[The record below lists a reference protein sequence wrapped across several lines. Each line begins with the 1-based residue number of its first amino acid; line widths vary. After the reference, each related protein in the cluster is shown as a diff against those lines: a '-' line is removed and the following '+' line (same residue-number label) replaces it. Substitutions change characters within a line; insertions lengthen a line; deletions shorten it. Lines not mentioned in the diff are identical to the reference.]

1 MSGNSDRECSRA
13 TGDRL
18 RVLLLFD
25 STFPYQGGGR
35 ETGLYH
41 ICKYGHDQLDVRVI
55 TMKSH
60 RGNRQMRFA
69 DADRYCAIHPTGS
82 LRSLAD
88 LRGYT
93 GLASLADILL
103 FPMRAGLRARR
114 VTRRWRPDIVLCFH
128 ASPVALVACKLA
140 RRLGAKSVINMRSF
154 FTQEIAMAG
163 GRLRHFLWHFRPAEQ
178 KAVRG
183 VDLIL
188 ANGEDTYEYASSIR
202 GDDRPTVLV
211 HNGVDTELFR
221 PQAASELRSRLGW
234 DDCVVFISNN
244 PLRTIKG
251 PQDAIAALARVPEDV
266 RRRCRVIFFAK
277 NQRDFARWRRQAESL
292 GVDHEVLVLEY
303 VRHDELATY
312 LNASDVA
319 LHPIL
324 FSAGTTHASLETL
337 ACGLPQLSYD
347 SASLRSTCLDGETGI
362 LVPAGDVD
370 GLARGM
376 TKLAADADGRQR
388 MGAAARQRSLDFDWH
403 KYVARYVA
411 ALTDLVGRSPELS
424 GESQQGVHCP

>member
-1 MSGNSDRECSRA
+1 MSSPRERDASA
-13 TGDRL
+13 TAGRRL

-41 ICKYGHDQLDVRVI
+41 ICKYGHDQLDVRII

-69 DADRYCAIHPTGS
+69 GADRYCEIHPTGS
-82 LRSLAD
+82 FRSLAN

-93 GLASLADILL
+93 GLARLADVLL
-103 FPMRAGLRARR
+103 FPMRAGIKGRR
-114 VTRRWRPDIVLCFH
+114 VTRRWRPEVVLCFH

-154 FTQEIAMAG
+154 YSREIALAG
-163 GRLRHFLWHFRPAEQ
+163 GRLKHFLWHFRPAEQ

-221 PQAASELRSRLGW
+221 PQTAPELRSRLGW
-234 DDCVVFISNN
+234 DDCAIFISNN
-244 PLRTIKG
+244 PLRAIKG
-251 PQDAIAALARVPEDV
+251 PQDAIAAVARVPEDV

-277 NQRDFARWRRQAESL
+277 NERDFASYRAQAESL
-292 GVDHEVLVLEY
+292 GVSKQVVALGYVQHHELP
-303 VRHDELATY
+303 AY

-376 TKLAADADGRQR
+376 TKLAADVDGRQR

-403 KYVARYVA
+403 KYVTRYVA
-411 ALTDLVGRSPELS
+411 ALTDLVGRSPGLS
-424 GESQQGVHCP
+424 GESQ